1 MSNPFPDTRKASS
14 SCGCNDTSPC
24 GKCQNGQP
32 CNCPPDYSVLPQPSP
47 CICCPDGLTY
57 DATRKLCIGT
67 SNSVSAQP
75 IPCVNCE
82 TALPTDCITYTG
94 QIPLVCG
101 NNVYGIN
108 VGDTL
113 TTILNKMCI
122 TNQNVLQAMLS
133 AIGLDPDTYSG
144 LCQLVAGCV
153 LPPGTTTPIPGPIV
167 ITFP

>member
-1 MSNPFPDTRKASS
+1 MSNPFSSPGSS

-47 CICCPDGLTY
+47 CTCCPVGYTY

-67 SNSVSAQP
+67 PNSNTTAPV
-75 IPCVNCE
+75 PCVNCE

-94 QIPLVCG
+94 QVPMACASI
-101 NNVYGIN
+101 YGIN
-108 VGDTL
+108 SGDTL
-113 TTILNKMCI
+113 TTVLQKMCI

-133 AIGLDPDTYSG
+133 AIGLDPVTYSG
-144 LCQLVAGCV
+144 LCQLNANCPAPIGS
-153 LPPGTTTPIPGPIV
+153 TTPIPGVVI